1 MEHRWV
7 IFWVCLVFVNFIG
20 LLVTM
25 SLGEL
30 CSSSFLAGMVI
41 YSAIGLRYE
50 LNLLM
55 RKKDDDK

>member
-1 MEHRWV
+1 MEHRWI

-25 SLGEL
+25 SFGEL
-30 CSSSFLAGMVI
+30 CSSSFLAAMVI

-50 LNLLM
+50 LSLYTK
-55 RKKDDDK
+55 KKDND

>member
-25 SLGEL
+25 SFGEL